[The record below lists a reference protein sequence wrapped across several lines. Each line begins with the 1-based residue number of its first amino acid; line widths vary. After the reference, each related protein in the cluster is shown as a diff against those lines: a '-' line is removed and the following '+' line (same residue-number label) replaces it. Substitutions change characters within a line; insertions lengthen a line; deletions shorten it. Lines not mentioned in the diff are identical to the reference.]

1 FANYQEFDPTV
12 QFPPFAF
19 IVVAGEGSIFAIACR
34 LDAPG
39 VDALAGKEVL
49 HRFSPLPGE
58 EHVVGLRTNIV
69 RMAGYLHLYVRVL
82 LHHPLELVQLVIGFI
97 LEGPLVKVEIDVS
110 QYTAYTHGKLA
121 KGYGPVDRLGF
132 RSGARKPY
140 RFVNE
145 DITIQLNREPIF
157 FFLRPGDG
165 KVGDA
170 VTGT

>member
-1 FANYQEFDPTV
+1 
-12 QFPPFAF
+12 
-19 IVVAGEGSIFAIACR
+19 
-34 LDAPG
+34 
-39 VDALAGKEVL
+39 
-49 HRFSPLPGE
+49 
-58 EHVVGLRTNIV
+58 
-69 RMAGYLHLYVRVL
+69 MAGYLHLYVRVL
-82 LHHPLELVQLVIGFI
+82 PHHPLELVQLVIGFI

-170 VTGT
+170 VTGTGRSYDNVIAKTLEAHPGVEGRLRFGINHRHHVMNRRCCS